1 MSVAYM
7 LTPPNSPQK
16 KSRRR
21 RKEGG
26 KRKRRKGKTR
36 ILGENKIY
44 LYVRYN
50 MS

>member
-1 MSVAYM
+1 MMSVAYM

-36 ILGENKIY
+36 ILGESIIY
-44 LYVRYN
+44 KCE
-50 MS
+50 M